1 MLINGININNFKAK
15 LMDRNIK
22 SAEFEIKNEWIINSL
37 NPLISDKFG
46 YKYKTLTFTLDILC
60 RDANEL
66 EIMKSNLTKQLAIST
81 IKFDD
86 IEYYYRGFV
95 SSTPTTKYIM
105 RGNETLEVS
114 MLVIAE
120 KPQVTETMNRITT
133 KTINVPGNIETPA
146 IVEIIPS
153 VSIID
158 IVLTGLS
165 DEPMT
170 VKNLTGGKKLILNGE
185 EGTVTVDG
193 VNKFNDCDIWEFPK
207 LKPGANT
214 ITVSR
219 NNVDINVK
227 YKSRWI

>member
-1 MLINGININNFKAK
+1 VLINGINISNFKAK

-22 SAEFEIKNEWIINSL
+22 SAEFEIENEWIINSL
-37 NPLISDKFG
+37 NPLIQDKFG

-60 RDANEL
+60 SDANEL

-86 IEYYYRGFV
+86 IEYYYRGFM
-95 SSTPTTKYIM
+95 SGTPSTKYIM
-105 RGNETLEVS
+105 RGNETLEVN
-114 MLVIAE
+114 MLVVAE
-120 KPQVTETMNRITT
+120 KEQISESMNRITT
-133 KTINVPGNIETPA
+133 KTINVPGNLETSA
-146 IVEIIPS
+146 IVEITPS

-165 DEPMT
+165 DEPIT
-170 VKNLTGGKKLILNGE
+170 IKTLTGSRKLIIDGE
-185 EGTVTVDG
+185 EGKVTVDG
-193 VNKFNDCDIWEFPK
+193 INKFGDTDMWEFPR

-219 NNVDINVK
+219 NNVDISIK
-227 YKSRWI
+227 YKPRFI